1 MQINQLIKELLAN
14 RGISTDEEIQEF
26 LSDNPQKT
34 YDPLL
39 LPDMEAGADL
49 VLNEIKNGSRIMIYG
64 DYDADGITATT
75 LMMSVL
81 GHLMKDRME
90 DLGYYI
96 PSRFEEG
103 YGLNC
108 DAIKSIKDMG
118 FDFIIT
124 VDCGSVS
131 KDEVKYAEELGLKI
145 LVTDH
150 HNITD
155 KQAECLLINPKKPG
169 SAYPF
174 KDLCGCG
181 VAFKLAQ
188 VLRKKMALPKT
199 VLTEVLDLV
208 AIGTIGDIMPLTD
221 ENRTLVKYGLKVINS
236 GSRPGLKRL
245 IEEAGLT
252 LGKIE
257 SENVGFVI
265 VPHLNASGRIED
277 ASDAVRLLRAKGDD
291 PSLTDLVQSLI
302 FKNRERKRLQ
312 AETYKRCLK
321 LTEKGDFKLIRC
333 DDAHEGIAVIVAGK
347 IKEACYRPTAIVMPV
362 QGEEGMLKGTGRSVD
377 GISLYDLLKKNEEL
391 FVKFGGHS
399 GACGF
404 TMKEEFFPLL
414 KENLLKDI
422 SQLKDDSPELFVRK
436 YPFDLDLGLG
446 DIDLEFAEQLKKLE
460 PIGNGNPKP
469 YFRLSHV
476 NVFDIRYLGEEG
488 QHLRF
493 AVQDAN
499 GTVLPC
505 ILFNRADRY
514 KNVISGRGPFSVI
527 GAVEVNEW
535 RGKKRLQLNAQNI
548 IDESK

>member
-90 DLGYYI
+90 DLDYYI

-188 VLRKKMALPKT
+188 VLQKKMALPKT

-236 GSRPGLKRL
+236 GSRPGLKKL

-252 LGKIE
+252 LGNIS

-291 PSLTDLVQSLI
+291 PDLDDLVQSLI

-333 DDAHEGIAVIVAGK
+333 DDAHEGIAGIVAGK
-347 IKEACYRPTAIVMPV
+347 IKEAFYRPAAIVMPV

-422 SQLKDDSPELFVRK
+422 SQLKEESPELFVRK

-460 PIGNGNPKP
+460 PVGNGNPKP

-476 NVFDIRYLGEEG
+476 NIFDIRYLGEEG

-535 RGKKRLQLNAQNI
+535 RGKKRLQFNTQNI